1 MDSEGP
7 LRSSSRGKFAV
18 NGHNRGGKGP
28 TAVVGLA
35 LLLMGTSLLRCHAG
49 PRLFSK
55 KDHHDDQ
62 TAKKEPVDKSKFIN
76 KKRVRPE
83 ADYLHDNS
91 PDDKRVAKSNSK
103 TKSIG
108 TESRRPRAADE
119 TSRSVAT
126 RRHA

>member
-7 LRSSSRGKFAV
+7 LGSSSRGKFAV
-18 NGHNRGGKGP
+18 NGRNRGGKGP

-35 LLLMGTSLLRCHAG
+35 LLLMGISLLGCHAG

-55 KDHHDDQ
+55 KAHLDDQ

-83 ADYLHDNS
+83 ADYLHDN
-91 PDDKRVAKSNSK
+91 PDDQRVAKSNSK

-119 TSRSVAT
+119 ASRSV
-126 RRHA
+126 